1 MGGASRN
8 DKRRRQ
14 EEANRRLAA
23 AGIKA
28 PAAKG
33 GNRTGLIVVAAALA
47 VVVVVGA
54 AVVYFRSSGNATV
67 APTYTATVSGAVVT
81 AGTGK
86 VVIDAYEDYLCPNCE
101 RFEQRDGAA
110 LTTALNAG
118 EISVR
123 YHQIAI
129 LDARTTPAGYS
140 TRAANAALCA
150 TAAGIFPA
158 YHAKLYASQPA
169 EGSAG
174 LTDDQLIA
182 FGTELGAK
190 GDFSTCVK
198 GATNAKAV
206 TAETDKAAANIALQ
220 TDGQFGTPT
229 VAVNGKKIDLNDSS
243 WLKNAVAAG

>member
-14 EEANRRLAA
+14 DEASRRLAA
-23 AGIKA
+23 AGIQVPTKSG
-28 PAAKG
+28 P
-33 GNRTGLIVVAAALA
+33 NRTPVIIVIVVVALA
-47 VVVVVGA
+47 VIAGA
-54 AVVYFRSSGNATV
+54 AVLYYRTTSTAAV
-67 APTYTATVSGAVVT
+67 APTYTTTVSGAVVT

-86 VVIDAYEDYLCPNCE
+86 VVLDAYEDYLCPNCE
-101 RFEQRDGAA
+101 RFEARDGSA
-110 LTTALNAG
+110 LTSELNAG
-118 EISVR
+118 KITIR

-150 TAAGIFPA
+150 AAAGIFPA

-174 LTDDQLIA
+174 LTDDQLVA
-182 FGTELGAK
+182 FGTELKAP
-190 GDFSTCVK
+190 GDFATCVK

-206 TAETDKAAANIALQ
+206 TAETDKAAADAALQ
-220 TDGQFGTPT
+220 SSGQFGTPT
-229 VAVNGKKIDLNDSS
+229 VAVNGKKIDLNDGS
-243 WLKNAVAAG
+243 WLRTAIG